1 MVSPFEAF
9 LTFKYA
15 EIALKVSGDVHTDCE
30 EIMLSTPF
38 QHQEDNATIRERFR
52 ICKLSIQA
60 HVHSSE
66 GHEMCH
72 KAFQC
77 TLYTHLGFIVLTKCT
92 ALSITHIK
100 CGFFHAFLSP
110 LSLVLMTNL

>member
-1 MVSPFEAF
+1 MPR
-9 LTFKYA
+9 L
-15 EIALKVSGDVHTDCE
+15 
-30 EIMLSTPF
+30 
-38 QHQEDNATIRERFR
+38 ERFR
-52 ICKLSIQA
+52 ICKMSIQA

-66 GHEMCH
+66 GHEMCQ

-77 TLYTHLGFIVLTKCT
+77 TLYTHLAFIGLTKCT

-100 CGFFHAFLSP
+100 CGFFRAILGP